1 MLGPIEKRITDL
13 QLEIESL
20 KEIANN
26 SAANCAM
33 DIYQAL
39 CAADKALQE
48 AFLALP
54 VGA

>member
-1 MLGPIEKRITDL
+1 MGPIEKRITDL

-20 KEIANN
+20 KEVANH
-26 SAANCAM
+26 SAADCAM

>member
-1 MLGPIEKRITDL
+1 MGPIEKRITDL

-20 KEIANN
+20 KEVANR
-26 SAANCAM
+26 SAADCAI